1 MSQDYLVGALESLEE
16 ESQKSD
22 ILKAVHAVLEKYL
35 YELDDTLLQPI
46 SEKKK
51 TYAGAMKEMENV
63 ARKRKNGNMA
73 VIPPDEAEKIIK
85 AYFGIN
91 LEKSDNSGVISGTV
105 SIFDL

>member
-1 MSQDYLVGALESLEE
+1 MSQNYLIGALESLEE
-16 ESQKSD
+16 EAQKSGV
-22 ILKAVHAVLEKYL
+22 LKAVHGILEKYL

-46 SEKKK
+46 AEKNK
-51 TYAGAMKEMENV
+51 TYAGAMKEMEAV

-91 LEKSDNSGVISGTV
+91 SEKAENSGGNSGTV